1 MPQASWVGRN
11 GALTFR
17 CNIISSIS
25 WFRWLSLSTGCL
37 TTQIEFCCRPSPVF
51 WRFWSAKIQLR
62 LASCQQQE
70 VCRLTNVRTCIY
82 APMQLYLCSNAIVF
96 VHQFNCICVP
106 MPLYFFSNAI
116 VFVHQFNC
124 ICAPMQLHLCT
135 NAKIF
140 VPKCYFICAPIQ
152 LYLCTN
158 VIVFVLQWYCI
169 CAPIHLHLCTNA
181 IVFVHQCNCICET
194 CTSLVHTS
202 IWFPDLVAEGRF
214 QCRGLQ
220 EPSPWLAAHPTFQL

>member
-70 VCRLTNVRTCIY
+70 VLRLTNVRTCIF

-106 MPLYFFSNAI
+106 MPSYFS
-116 VFVHQFNC
+116 
-124 ICAPMQLHLCT
+124 PML
-135 NAKIF
+135 
-140 VPKCYFICAPIQ
+140 

-158 VIVFVLQWYCI
+158 S
-169 CAPIHLHLCTNA
+169 
-181 IVFVHQCNCICET
+181 IVFVHQCNCICAPMQLYLCTDATVFVHRCNCICET
-194 CTSLVHTS
+194 CPPLVHTS
-202 IWFPDLVAEGRF
+202 ICLPDLGAE
-214 QCRGLQ
+214 CRLHCRCLQ
-220 EPSPWLAAHPTFQL
+220 EPSHFSAHIELPYNDLRQPERAWLVCRF